1 MGYNNMFEQADSAI
15 MNSIMVFRSE
25 WFTKT
30 LIFFTYLGNWQVIA
44 GLAVIAIVI
53 LGFLRKKKEMI
64 FLITILIRGVIIRTF
79 AKLLF
84 HRERPDASFSLILEN
99 GYAFP
104 SGHAVISMIF
114 YGMVG
119 YFIYK
124 LCRKTWQK
132 IILSI
137 TIVTLIFLI
146 GLSRVYLGIH
156 WAFDVFA
163 GWLIGSA
170 ILAFFIVKLKNING

>member
-1 MGYNNMFEQADSAI
+1 MFQIDMEI
-15 MNSIMVFRSE
+15 MNLVAVFRSTGI
-25 WFTKT
+25 TKAF
-30 LIFFTYLGNWQVIA
+30 IFLTYLGNWQVIV
-44 GLAVIAIVI
+44 GLSVVAIIILALLKKTREIIFFTAALISGEVI
-53 LGFLRKKKEMI
+53 KELLK
-64 FLITILIRGVIIRTF
+64 FLI
-79 AKLLF
+79 
-84 HRERPDASFSLILEN
+84 HRPRPDIRFSLIPEN

-170 ILAFFIVKLKNING
+170 ILAFLIVKLKNING